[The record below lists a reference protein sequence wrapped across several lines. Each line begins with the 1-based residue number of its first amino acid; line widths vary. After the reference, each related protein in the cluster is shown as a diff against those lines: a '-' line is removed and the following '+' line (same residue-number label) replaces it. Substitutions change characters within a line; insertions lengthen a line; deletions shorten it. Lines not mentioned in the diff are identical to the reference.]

1 MAVRAVLFDLDDT
14 LVAQDHADDEALRA
28 AVALLPAEHAEVAT
42 ALIEAVRR
50 QARVQWYEAP
60 SGPYCRA
67 MGISP
72 LEGMWARFDTP
83 QPPIAALAAWAPTY
97 RITTWRKALEECDAH
112 IHDPLLPSRMLSVFQ
127 QTRRRLHVLFPDTLA
142 CLTALHAQYRLAL
155 ITNGAPD
162 LQRTKIGGSGLGER
176 FEVIVVSGELGIGKP
191 DPRIFKAALER
202 LQLTPPE
209 AVMVGNSLAHDI
221 EGARAAGVG
230 SVWINRT
237 GDQPQSTSAPDAV
250 ITNLG
255 ELPVLLAAWPG

>member
-28 AVALLPAEHAEVAT
+28 AVALLPTDHIGVAT
-42 ALIEAVRR
+42 ALIDAVRR

-60 SGPYCRA
+60 TGPYCRA

-97 RITTWRKALEECDAH
+97 RITTWRQALEECGV
-112 IHDPLLPSRMLSVFQ
+112 HDPLLPGRMLSVFQ

-142 CLTALHAQYRLAL
+142 CLTALRAQYRLAL

-162 LQRTKIGGSGLGER
+162 LQRTKIAGSGLGEW
-176 FEVIVVSGELGIGKP
+176 FEVMVVSGELGIGKP
-191 DPRIFKAALER
+191 DPRIFTAALER
-202 LQLTPPE
+202 LRLTPSQ

-237 GDQPQSTSAPDAV
+237 SEQPPLTSMPDGV
-250 ITNLG
+250 ITELA
-255 ELPVLLAAWPG
+255 ELPALLAALPG

>member
-28 AVALLPAEHAEVAT
+28 AVALLPAEYADT
-42 ALIEAVRR
+42 APSLIEAVRR
-50 QARVQWYEAP
+50 QARTQWYEAP
-60 SGPYCRA
+60 TGPYCRA
-67 MGISP
+67 IGISP

-97 RITTWRKALEECDAH
+97 RIMVWRQALQDRGVR
-112 IHDPLLPSRMLSVFQ
+112 DPLLPGQMLSVFQ
-127 QTRRRLHVLFPDTLA
+127 QTRRRLHLLFPDTLD
-142 CLTALHAQYRLAL
+142 CLTALRPHYRLAL

-162 LQRTKIGGSGLGER
+162 LQRAKIGGSGLGEW
-176 FEVIVVSGELGIGKP
+176 FEVMVVSGELGIGKP
-191 DPRIFKAALER
+191 DPRIFMATLER
-202 LQLTPPE
+202 LRLTPSQ

-237 GDQPQSTSAPDAV
+237 GEQPPLTSMPDGV
-250 ITNLG
+250 LTELT
-255 ELPVLLAAWPG
+255 ELPGLLAAWPG